1 MYPKQFQL
9 KELLNSY
16 INDRDLYTEYH
27 AINDKLED
35 LKTEKELIS
44 NQLKD
49 KLKTKIINNEDND
62 GVIVSSIDDFC
73 EYLSST
79 LKRWKFSKT
88 PKVLYDNGEFYINSK
103 PSGDYGKGYR
113 AIIYSAFAISLMEY
127 CKEKG
132 IPHPGFVVLD
142 SPLTTYKGKKSQ
154 EDVNG
159 DIQDAFFSDLASLVN
174 NMQIIILDNK
184 EPSSEVKEKINFEEF
199 TKDEN
204 NGRYG
209 FFPNI

>member
-1 MYPKQFQL
+1 M
-9 KELLNSY
+9 
-16 INDRDLYTEYH
+16 
-27 AINDKLED
+27 
-35 LKTEKELIS
+35 
-44 NQLKD
+44 
-49 KLKTKIINNEDND
+49 
-62 GVIVSSIDDFC
+62 
-73 EYLSST
+73 
-79 LKRWKFSKT
+79 
-88 PKVLYDNGEFYINSK
+88 
-103 PSGDYGKGYR
+103 
-113 AIIYSAFAISLMEY
+113 
-127 CKEKG
+127 G